1 MFFGVPIY
9 SRHSYSSRWNFDHH
23 QSVDRLGIGFQLA
36 DKNNKQHILFISY
49 SQLVRLLTEIIC
61 SDLPC
66 PLGAVDDLN
75 GDPLD
80 QLYIIEYTRATK
92 QLTIH
97 SGDRNA
103 PIIDLSDQLDFFLSE
118 FVFYNKYFAD
128 LIQDG
133 FQLPN

>member
-1 MFFGVPIY
+1 MFFNIPVY

-23 QSVDRLGIGFQLA
+23 QCCEQLGIGFKLT
-36 DKNNKQHILFISY
+36 DRNNKQHILFLSY
-49 SQLVRLLTEIIC
+49 SQLVRLLSEIIC
-61 SDLPC
+61 SDLPY
-66 PLGAVDDLN
+66 PLGAVEDLN

-80 QLYIIEYTRATK
+80 QLYIIEYDRPAK

-97 SGDRNA
+97 GGDNGK

-128 LIQDG
+128 LIQDS
-133 FQLPN
+133 FSC